1 MQTNNMQHV
10 DFPIPTKTDKPISG
24 YISHFNDKSWQLHG
38 IQRNDTT
45 WSKDDYRNTIQSI
58 FSNILISPFV
68 GSLQDDGITV
78 CLLDGGHRTL
88 AMKRFMENEFK
99 AYAPTS
105 GELCF
110 YKDLPPRDKQAF
122 DNHRPINTVIYTGL
136 SKAQEEL
143 LFFRLNIGL
152 PLSTGE
158 TVRAYHTI
166 PMCALA
172 SKLADEYATRFMEN
186 VGNMVTKDNTRQD
199 AASWILSIL
208 QNFHEGK
215 LVITQRMTPPKQV
228 ENIIRCERYR
238 GVAVNEEQLRKQ
250 MTFLMSVV
258 DSNNNFKKLRTY
270 IVPTIQGIMIKY
282 PAMTRDNIIA
292 FLSNMNGTNSDES
305 MKALINDWNLLSV
318 MDNTPGAKE
327 KCNNRVEIFDRWR
340 IMKST

>member
-1 MQTNNMQHV
+1 MQHV
-10 DFPIPTKTDKPISG
+10 DFPIPAKTDKPISG
-24 YISHFNDKSWQLHG
+24 YISHFKDKSWQLHG

-45 WSKDDYRNTIQSI
+45 WRNDDYRNTIQSI

-78 CLLDGGHRTL
+78 RLLDGGHRTL
-88 AMKRFMENEFK
+88 AMKRFMENDFK
-99 AYAPTS
+99 ACAPTS

-172 SKLADEYATRFMEN
+172 SKLADEYATDLMKN
-186 VGNMVTKDNTRQD
+186 VGNMVTNDNARQD
-199 AASWILSIL
+199 AASWILSLL
-208 QNFHEGK
+208 QNFHEGT
-215 LVITQRMTPPKQV
+215 LVHAQRMTPAKQAT
-228 ENIIRCERYR
+228 NIIRCERYR
-238 GVAVNEEQLRKQ
+238 GVVVNEEQLRKQ
-250 MTFLMSVV
+250 MTFLMDVV
-258 DSNNNFKKLRTY
+258 VSKNISKKWRLY
-270 IVPTIQGIMIKY
+270 IVPTVQGIMIKY
-282 PAMTRDNIIA
+282 PAMSRDNILD

-305 MKALINDWNLLSV
+305 MKTLINDWNMLEV
-318 MDNTPGAKE
+318 MDNVPGNID
-327 KCNNRVEIFDRWR
+327 KCNNRVEIFHRWW
-340 IMKST
+340 IMKSM